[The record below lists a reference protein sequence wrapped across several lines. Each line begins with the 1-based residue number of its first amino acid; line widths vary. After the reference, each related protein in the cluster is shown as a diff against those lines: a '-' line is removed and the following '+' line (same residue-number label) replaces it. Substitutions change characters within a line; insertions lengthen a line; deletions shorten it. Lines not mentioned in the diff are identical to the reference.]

1 MKIHSLFLLV
11 WSLVLLSGCGSQSL
25 ETHEYLLRP
34 AELESSATSSPTVRL
49 SRVEVAAYLDR
60 EGIVLQT
67 GDAEINEAK
76 QHTWAEPLSQSI
88 RRYLQ
93 VTIAAVAGVDV
104 EVPPLTTGDPGFEL
118 EVSIHQL
125 HGSNDGEVVLVAEW
139 SLSGAD
145 YPPRLFQF
153 EARHRQR
160 GDGYAALVDEHAVL
174 LDGLAQEIAAQ
185 IKTTL

>member
-1 MKIHSLFLLV
+1 MKILSILLLV
-11 WSLVLLSGCGSQSL
+11 WLLALLTGCGSQPL
-25 ETHEYLLRP
+25 ETHQYLLRP
-34 AELESSATSSPTVRL
+34 AEVELSTTSSATVRL

-60 EGIVLQT
+60 EGIILQT

-93 VTIAAVAGVDV
+93 VTVAAEAGVDV
-104 EVPPLTTGDPGFEL
+104 EVPPLATADPAFEL

-125 HGSNDGEVVLVAEW
+125 HGSSNGDVVLVAEW

-145 YPPRLFQF
+145 YPPRLHQF
-153 EARHRQR
+153 EARHKQR
-160 GDGYAALVDEHAVL
+160 SDGYSALVQEHATL
-174 LDGLAQEIAAQ
+174 LDSLAREIADQ